1 MQRLMARRQRMNNRG
16 ILVILSGFA
25 GSGKGTIIKE
35 LMEKY
40 DDYVL
45 SVSATT
51 RSPREGE
58 IEGVH
63 YFFKTEEEFKKMIA
77 EGELLEYANYVGNYY
92 GTPRAYVK
100 EQLAAGKNVILEIET
115 EGALNIKREYP
126 DAVLVFV
133 MPPSVEEIHNRLKHR
148 GTETDE
154 VIDRRMKKAGLEIT
168 VVDRYDYLMIND
180 VLSESVELFNAIVS
194 SQRMAVSRNRD
205 YINDKKKEF
214 EDYLSRKQ

>member
-1 MQRLMARRQRMNNRG
+1 MSKSG

-35 LMEKY
+35 LLKKY
-40 DDYVL
+40 DNYAL

-51 RSPREGE
+51 RKPREGE
-58 IEGVH
+58 EDGVH
-63 YFFKTEEEFKKMIA
+63 YFFKTEDEFKEMIA
-77 EGELLEYANYVGNYY
+77 KGELLEYANYVGNYY

-100 EQLAAGKNVILEIET
+100 EQLAKGMNVILEIET

-126 DAVLVFV
+126 DAVLIFV
-133 MPPSVEEIHNRLKHR
+133 MPPSVEEIHNRLKGR

-154 VIDRRMKKAGLEIT
+154 VIDKRMKKAGFEIA

-180 VLSESVELFNAIVS
+180 VLEESVELFKSIVTC
-194 SQRMAVSRNRD
+194 QHMAVSRNRD
-205 YINDKKKEF
+205 YIEDKKREF
-214 EDYLSRKQ
+214 EEYLSRK

>member
-1 MQRLMARRQRMNNRG
+1 MGDKG
-16 ILVILSGFA
+16 ILIILSGFA
-25 GSGKGTIIKE
+25 GSGKGTIVRE
-35 LMEKY
+35 VLQKY
-40 DDYVL
+40 DNYAL

-51 RSPREGE
+51 RAPREGE
-58 IEGVH
+58 VEGVH
-63 YFFKTEEEFKKMIA
+63 YFFKTEEQFKEMIA
-77 EGELLEYANYVGNYY
+77 QGELLEYANYVGNYY

-100 EQLAAGKNVILEIET
+100 EQLANGKNVILEIET

-133 MPPSVEEIHNRLKHR
+133 MPPSVEEIHNRLKNR

-154 VIDRRMKKAGLEIT
+154 VIDKRMRKSGLEMS

-180 VLSESVELFNAIVS
+180 VLEESVELFNAIVE
-194 SQRMAVSRNRD
+194 SQHMAVSRNRD

-214 EDYLSRKQ
+214 EEYLSRKKEN

>member
-1 MQRLMARRQRMNNRG
+1 MNTSG
-16 ILVILSGFA
+16 ILIILSGFA

-35 LMEKY
+35 LLEKY
-40 DDYVL
+40 DNYAL

-51 RSPREGE
+51 RAPREGE
-58 IEGVH
+58 VEGVH

-100 EQLAAGKNVILEIET
+100 QQLAAGKNVILEIET

-126 DAVLVFV
+126 DAVLIFV
-133 MPPSVEEIHNRLKHR
+133 MPPSVEEIHNRLLRR
-148 GTETDE
+148 GTETEE
-154 VIDRRMKKAGLEIT
+154 VIEKRMRKAGIEISA
-168 VVDRYDYLMIND
+168 VDRYDYLMIND

-194 SQRMAVSRNRD
+194 SQKMAVSRNRD

-214 EDYLSRKQ
+214 EEYLNRKKEK